1 MNLAFGRMKRRELR
15 EAAEVATRAFDDYEY
30 FTNWFPEKQSRNR
43 IQFALLWGNSGRISA
58 PRSILWAD

>member
-43 IQFALLWGNSGRISA
+43 IQSFSGNIDSGISLCGCRA
-58 PRSILWAD
+58 R